1 MKLVR
6 AIVAVSALVATASFA
21 KGAHPSHGKCM
32 DAAGKEVKAKSEKAC
47 TKAYGTWTKADAAKV
62 EAAPA
67 AAPAEA
73 APAK

>member
-47 TKAYGTWTKADAAKV
+47 TKAHGTWTKA